1 MNYKL
6 VLKLPLT
13 NVKPK
18 ITNMK
23 KFTVSSL
30 VLFTMAGVMIFSCKP
45 KEKLPK
51 GEVEVNVPCS
61 GPDFF
66 TTNKFFRANSIGESQ
81 DQVTSK
87 KKALTNARNELAQA
101 IQTTVKTVTDNYVN
115 SREMNNKEEVEERFE
130 SLNREVVDQTLS
142 GIRTLCEKLM
152 KTEQGTYKTYVAIE
166 LSADELVAKYNERLS
181 KDERLKIDYDY
192 EKFKET
198 FDKEMEKLS
207 NQ

>member
-1 MNYKL
+1 
-6 VLKLPLT
+6 
-13 NVKPK
+13 
-18 ITNMK
+18 MK
-23 KFTVSSL
+23 KFALSTL
-30 VLFTMAGVMIFSCKP
+30 TLIAFAGVFMIGCKS
-45 KEKLPK
+45 KEKTKVPK
-51 GEVEVNVPCS
+51 GETEVSVPCS

-66 TTNKFFRANSIGESQ
+66 TTTKFFRANSIGESQ

-142 GIRTLCEKLM
+142 GIRTICEKLM
-152 KTEQGTYKTYVAIE
+152 RTEQGTYKTYVAIE

-198 FDKEMEKLS
+198 FDKEMEKMS
-207 NQ
+207 NK

>member
-1 MNYKL
+1 
-6 VLKLPLT
+6 
-13 NVKPK
+13 
-18 ITNMK
+18 MK
-23 KFTVSSL
+23 KLTYSL
-30 VLFTMAGVMIFSCKP
+30 FVLLAVAAIFMAGCKG
-45 KEKLPK
+45 KEKTPAVK
-51 GEVEVNVPCS
+51 GETEVIVPCS

-66 TTNKFFRANSIGESQ
+66 TTTKFFRANSIGESQ

-130 SLNREVVDQTLS
+130 SLNREVVDQTIS
-142 GIRTLCEKLM
+142 GVRTLCEKLM
-152 KTEQGTYKTYVAIE
+152 KTEAGTYKTYVAIE
-166 LSADELVAKYNERLS
+166 LSADELVAKYNERIS

-198 FDKEMEKLS
+198 FEKEMEKM
-207 NQ
+207 NKN